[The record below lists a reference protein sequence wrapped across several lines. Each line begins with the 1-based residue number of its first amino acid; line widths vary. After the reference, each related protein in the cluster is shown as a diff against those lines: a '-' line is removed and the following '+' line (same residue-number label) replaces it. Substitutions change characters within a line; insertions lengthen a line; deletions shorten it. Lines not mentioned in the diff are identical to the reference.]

1 MVQTAAILTQKNIA
15 FAAVVL
21 FTIWLYSSTDDSRP
35 QKFIWEVYHNGW
47 NPLLKEDVFKSP
59 PVDSEAIRDICSSTK
74 WNQSLIFTCDDNNG
88 GIGKVRNSILNCVR
102 YTIAAGGSL
111 VMPKILEREMPDRMG
126 ESEPLARRHGPK
138 RHELDYLF
146 DVNHFYDSLG
156 KSCPELILIRKMDE
170 KAGDNQ
176 RFSLLPETLF
186 PDVPTSGLQHPEE
199 WPQRLGD
206 WIETKLAPG
215 SVSEEKPIIIDLEH
229 SFLHYPTHSD
239 GHAVAHVFGNIL
251 QFRSDVRE
259 IATNAL
265 GTLVE
270 WYDFSVNISR
280 HGMLKPSFL
289 GVHIDTEN
297 PLLERRHEIDIEY
310 SHYDA
315 LTRAYFDLSSNLQ
328 LPIVYAASGN
338 LEEIE
343 HFNLDA
349 TDLNIAVTF
358 KEDLLEE
365 NDLKKLHRL
374 TYDQRSLVDYLVLTK
389 AESFAGIGHSPFS
402 WNVAL
407 VREQYGAVME
417 GVLDGDIWRDGMNT
431 LFGVRPDYVES
442 SACMWS

>member
-1 MVQTAAILTQKNIA
+1 MVQTATILTRKNIA
-15 FAAVVL
+15 VAAVVL
-21 FTIWLYSSTDDSRP
+21 FTLGLYSSTDESRP

-47 NPLLKEDVFKSP
+47 NPLLKEDVFKYP
-59 PVDSEAIRDICSSTK
+59 PVDSEAIRDICSATK

-88 GIGKVRNSILNCVR
+88 GVGKVRNSILNCVR

-126 ESEPLARRHGPK
+126 DSGPLIRRHGPK
-138 RHELDYLF
+138 RHELDYMF

-156 KSCPELILIRKMDE
+156 KSCPELVLIRNMDE
-170 KAGDNQ
+170 KAGKNQ
-176 RFSLLPETLF
+176 RFSLLPENLF
-186 PDVPTSGLQHPEE
+186 PDVPTS
-199 WPQRLGD
+199 
-206 WIETKLAPG
+206 ETKLAPG
-215 SVSEEKPIIIDLEH
+215 SVSEKTPLIIDLEH

-270 WYDFSVNISR
+270 WYDFSVNISH

-315 LTRAYFDLSSNLQ
+315 VTRAYLDLSLYLQ
-328 LPIVYAASGN
+328 LPIIYAASGN

-343 HFNLDA
+343 QFNLDA
-349 TDLNIAVTF
+349 TNSNIAVTF

-365 NDLKKLHRL
+365 NDIKKLHRL

-389 AESFAGIGHSPFS
+389 AEAFGGIGHSPFS
-402 WNVAL
+402 WNIAL
-407 VREQYGAVME
+407 AREQYGAVME